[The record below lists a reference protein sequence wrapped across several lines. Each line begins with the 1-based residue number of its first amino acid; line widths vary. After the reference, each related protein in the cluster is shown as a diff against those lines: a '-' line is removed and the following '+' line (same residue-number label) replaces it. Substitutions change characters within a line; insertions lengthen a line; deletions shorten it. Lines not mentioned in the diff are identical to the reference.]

1 MTSVPRYSLLARVRK
16 AAPMA
21 LAVALGLAST
31 HCASLRIKPP
41 VETVY
46 VRPSERLFFRVAP
59 FDSVVKAELARA
71 GLDPVRFEEEF
82 NAEVR
87 YRFNVRKQ
95 EEAQDSAG
103 ALVVLTAT
111 IRHLQPGVGN
121 AGTYGEFEV
130 AGRRR
135 KDPVFVAWKWELPS
149 SQNKPAEM
157 LSRDLTR
164 GAAEQLM
171 LRVRKAPPRPKE
183 PPPPLQLL

>member
-1 MTSVPRYSLLARVRK
+1 MTSARPSSLLARLRK

-21 LAVALGLAST
+21 LAAALGLAST
-31 HCASLRIKPP
+31 HCASLRLKPEL
-41 VETVY
+41 ETVY
-46 VRPSERLFFRVAP
+46 VRPSERLFFRVTP
-59 FDSVVKAELARA
+59 FDSVVKAELSRA

-82 NAEVR
+82 SAEVR
-87 YRFNVRKQ
+87 YRFSVRKQ

-103 ALVVLTAT
+103 ATVVLKAT
-111 IRHLQPGVGN
+111 VHHLQAGVGN

-130 AGRRR
+130 SGRRR

-157 LSRDLTR
+157 LSRDLNR
-164 GAAEQLM
+164 GAADQLM
-171 LRVRKAPPRPKE
+171 LRIRKAPPAPKD